1 MIPSGF
7 RPPDEPCEQT
17 TGRIYPY
24 IGAGS
29 ILVKTVV
36 WIYLTNMKGNK
47 MSIGATIKKLRIRNG
62 ESLQQVADAVGASKP
77 HIWELESNRTANPSL
92 DLLKR
97 LAQHFKVP
105 ISYLLEERADA
116 DALIFGREVAGLT
129 EADKKLLLDMAER
142 ISGQK
147 SDG

>member
-1 MIPSGF
+1 M
-7 RPPDEPCEQT
+7 
-17 TGRIYPY
+17 
-24 IGAGS
+24 
-29 ILVKTVV
+29 LVKTDV
-36 WIYLTNMKGNK
+36 WIYLTNNERNK
-47 MSIGATIKKLRIRNG
+47 MSIGARIKKLRIRNG
-62 ESLQQVADAVGASKP
+62 DSLQQVADAVGASKP

>member
-1 MIPSGF
+1 M
-7 RPPDEPCEQT
+7 
-17 TGRIYPY
+17 
-24 IGAGS
+24 
-29 ILVKTVV
+29 LVKADV
-36 WIYLTNMKGNK
+36 WIYLTNNERNK
-47 MSIGATIKKLRIRNG
+47 MSIGARIKKLRIRNG
-62 ESLQQVADAVGASKP
+62 DSLQQVADAVGASKP

-97 LAQHFKVP
+97 LAQHFNVP
-105 ISYLLEERADA
+105 ISYLLEERADV
-116 DALIFGREVAGLT
+116 DALIFGREFAGLT